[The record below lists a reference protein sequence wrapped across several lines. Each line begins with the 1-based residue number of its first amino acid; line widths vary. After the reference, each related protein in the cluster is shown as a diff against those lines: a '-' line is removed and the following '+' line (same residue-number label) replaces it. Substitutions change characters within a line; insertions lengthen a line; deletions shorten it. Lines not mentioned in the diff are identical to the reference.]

1 MFKTQ
6 VKPRAAGEWFHCK
19 VLNILMCH
27 KSAWKI
33 MLWSNCFLQ
42 QHLGRD
48 PFNQNFRRF
57 RSKTQWIGWV
67 QSEKFRKN
75 WSTFWGGPL
84 FPVGPVWIL
93 VEWIAS
99 LVLVSCEVS
108 RKITRDILRHFHGLY
123 SHWPWL
129 STNQRARIRSVVVQK
144 SIDTS
149 LWRHTATRLANR
161 TMPSPY

>member
-1 MFKTQ
+1 MDRFGPT
-6 VKPRAAGEWFHCK
+6 GK
-19 VLNILMCH
+19 V
-27 KSAWKI
+27 S
-33 MLWSNCFLQ
+33 
-42 QHLGRD
+42 
-48 PFNQNFRRF
+48 
-57 RSKTQWIGWV
+57 
-67 QSEKFRKN
+67 KN
-75 WSTFWGGPL
+75 WSSFWGGPL

-93 VEWIAS
+93 DEWKAS

-108 RKITRDILRHFHGLY
+108 RKITRDMLRHFHGLY

-161 TMPSPY
+161 TMPSPYYGFLRRENARRGHVFIHWPIKHITNTYWNHFSRSYENRSNNVRRP